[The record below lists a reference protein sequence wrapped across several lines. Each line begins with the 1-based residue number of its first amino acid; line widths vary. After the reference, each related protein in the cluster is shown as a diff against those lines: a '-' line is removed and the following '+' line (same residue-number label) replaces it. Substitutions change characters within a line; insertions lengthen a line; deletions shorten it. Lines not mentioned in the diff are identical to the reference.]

1 MTVLNESGISDV
13 LPPLHAV
20 NGLADRMGGALV
32 IVLGTRS
39 EAFIAQSIPSPATPG
54 FLSQPRS
61 PRVVYM
67 VLDAQ
72 RPPEQ
77 GYVASRVVEAAAGF
91 WGLDVVFLVSGWS
104 AGAIGVD
111 AGFEARIAERRLEIP
126 VEVINPDGGR
136 EAPGVLSTDLE
147 DRAMAAM
154 VGLCPK
160 QSSSELLLTD
170 AAAPESKTGER
181 RRGGGLFGGLLDRGR
196 AESASAA
203 PTAPVVLVGGFGSP
217 FSGVELSTALSKAGI
232 RVEGVLPGSRIREFP
247 GIGEGTVM
255 GLLDTNLGEVRRAT
269 EERGAQV
276 VETLTPVGVDGTA
289 RFLQDV
295 SSAAGATTSEL
306 GRARSLWQNLQHLRN
321 RVRGKRIFFCGDT
334 GLELPLARF
343 LTDAG
348 AVIIE
353 IGLPRF
359 DRRRLS
365 EELQALGPDVD
376 VVESPDWR
384 GQMDRIEKTRPDAVV
399 ASAGLYGP
407 LVAQGHLCRS
417 SADLTRLGVHGYE
430 GARRVLEMFAR
441 TFERAEELD
450 SSLNI

>member
-20 NGLADRMGGALV
+20 NSLADGMNGALV
-32 IVLGTRS
+32 VVLGTRS
-39 EAFIAQSIPSPATPG
+39 EAFIAQSIPSPASPG
-54 FLSQPRS
+54 YLTAPRN

-67 VLDAQ
+67 ILDPA
-72 RPPEQ
+72 RPPDQ
-77 GYVASRVVEAAAGF
+77 GYIASRLVETAAGF
-91 WGLDVVFLVSGWS
+91 RGLDVVFLVSGWS
-104 AGAIGVD
+104 ASITGID
-111 AGFEARIAERRLEIP
+111 ADFESRLAERRLEIP
-126 VEVINPDGGR
+126 VEVINPDGRR
-136 EAPGVLSTDLE
+136 EAPGVLATDLE

-154 VGLCPK
+154 VSLAPH
-160 QSSSELLLTD
+160 QNSSELLLT
-170 AAAPESKTGER
+170 ATETPESSKTGER
-181 RRGGGLFGGLLDRGR
+181 RRGLFGGLLGANRT
-196 AESASAA
+196 EAA
-203 PTAPVVLVGGFGSP
+203 PATRTAPVVLVGGFGSP
-217 FSGVELSTALSKAGI
+217 FSGAELSTALSRAGI
-232 RVEGVLPGSRIREFP
+232 RVEGVLPGTRVGDFP
-247 GIGEGTVM
+247 GIGEGTVI
-255 GLLDTNLGEVRRAT
+255 GLLDTNLGEVRRAA

-295 SSAAGATTSEL
+295 SAAAGGATSEL

-376 VVESPDWR
+376 VVECPDWR
-384 GQMDRIEKTRPDAVV
+384 GQMERIEKTRPDAVV

-417 SADLTRLGVHGYE
+417 SGDLTRLGVHGYD
-430 GARRVLEMFAR
+430 GARRVLEMFAS

>member
-1 MTVLNESGISDV
+1 MTVLNESGIPDV
-13 LPPLHAV
+13 TAPLHAA

-32 IVLGTRS
+32 VILGTRS
-39 EAFIAQSIPSPATPG
+39 EAFIAQSIPAAPMPG
-54 FLSQPRS
+54 FLPPPRS
-61 PRVVYM
+61 PRLVFT
-67 VLDAQ
+67 VLDPS

-77 GYVASRVVEAAAGF
+77 GRIASRLVETAAGF
-91 WGLDVVFLVSGWS
+91 RGLDCVFLVSGWS
-104 AGAIGVD
+104 AKVVGVD
-111 AGFEARIAERRLEIP
+111 AAFEARLAERRLEIP
-126 VEVINPDGGR
+126 VEVLDPDGLR
-136 EAPGVLSTDLE
+136 EVPGVLSTDLE

-154 VGLCPK
+154 ISLSPN
-160 QSSSELLLTD
+160 QSSSELLLSGR
-170 AAAPESKTGER
+170 AGRSPAKGGER
-181 RRGGGLFGGLLDRGR
+181 RRGIFGMGRDRT
-196 AESASAA
+196 EAA
-203 PTAPVVLVGGFGSP
+203 QTQTSPVVLVGGFGSP
-217 FSGVELSTALSKAGI
+217 FSLSELAGTLRKAGV
-232 RVEGVLPGSRIREFP
+232 RVEGVIPAGTVGGLP
-247 GIGEGTVM
+247 GIGEGTVV
-255 GLLDTNLGEVRRAT
+255 GLLDTNLGEVRRAA
-269 EERGAQV
+269 EERGALV

-295 SSAAGATTSEL
+295 SAAAGGSTSEL

-348 AVIIE
+348 AVIVE
-353 IGLPRF
+353 IGMPRF

-376 VVESPDWR
+376 IVEAPDWR
-384 GQMDRIEKTRPDAVV
+384 GQMDRIERSRPDAVV

-407 LVAQGHLCRS
+407 LVARGHLCRS

-430 GARRVLEMFAR
+430 GARRVLQMFAR

-450 SSLNI
+450 SSLNV